1 MTDRI
6 STSKI
11 LRIPNFSFYEV
22 IDLKTLPRLD
32 QHVLELGQIIQEI
45 IRRFQN
51 ANRSISRGPHTQ
63 LSHHEQ
69 FLLEVLGDKGA
80 QMMKEVA
87 LQLGIAVN
95 TLTGIVD
102 ALETKELVSRSRSLK
117 DRRVVFI
124 ELTPK
129 GSKIYK
135 SATKAKNEFHRA
147 NLANLTPQERVQL
160 LSLFQKMAQLNLP
173 DQAKLATKTPNSSKG
188 K

>member
-1 MTDRI
+1 M
-6 STSKI
+6 
-11 LRIPNFSFYEV
+11 

-63 LSHHEQ
+63 LSHQEQ

-129 GSKIYK
+129 GLKIYK